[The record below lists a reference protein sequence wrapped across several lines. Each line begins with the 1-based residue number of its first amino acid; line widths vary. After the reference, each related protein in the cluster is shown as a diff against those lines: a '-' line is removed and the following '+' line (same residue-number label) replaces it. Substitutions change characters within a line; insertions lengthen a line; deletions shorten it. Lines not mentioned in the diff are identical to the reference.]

1 MTYATIAQYVESLNG
16 SEAVETSNIDNINA
30 ISIDEAH
37 LDRAL
42 ISASNRINAALSM
55 RYAIPVF
62 PSPPDL
68 VRICVRLCRFELEQ
82 YEVRDVVLK
91 QYEAAIVDLNNY
103 RLGLAQLI
111 GSDNKPVPLKLAE
124 PLQTNNAHS
133 GVGQRR
139 TGNEW
144 NIYPTYAPVY
154 PDRGMDYQKVVQ
166 NP

>member
-1 MTYATIAQYVESLNG
+1 MYATISQYIDSLNG
-16 SEAVETSNIDNINA
+16 GEAVETSNIDA
-30 ISIDEAH
+30 PDALTIDADH
-37 LDRAL
+37 IDRAL
-42 ISASNRINAALSM
+42 ASASNRINSALSM
-55 RYAIPVF
+55 RYSIPVF

-68 VRICVRLCRFELEQ
+68 VRICVRLARFELEI

-91 QYEAAIVDLNNY
+91 QYEAAIVDLNGY

-111 GSDNKPVPLKLAE
+111 GSDNKPVPLKPAE
-124 PLQTNNAHS
+124 PLQTNNAHT

-154 PDRGMDYQKVVQ
+154 PARGMDYQKVVQ

>member
-1 MTYATIAQYVESLNG
+1 MYATISQYLESISG
-16 SEAVETSNIDNINA
+16 GEAVEASNIDDPNA
-30 ISIDEAH
+30 LTIDADH

-42 ISASNRINAALSM
+42 ASASNRINSALSLK
-55 RYAIPVF
+55 YAIPVF

-68 VRICVRLCRFELEQ
+68 VRICVRLARFELEI

-91 QYEAAIVDLNNY
+91 QYEAAIVDLNGY

-111 GSDNKPVPLKLAE
+111 GSDNKPVPLKPAE
-124 PLQTNNAHS
+124 PLQTNNAHT

-154 PDRGMDYQKVVQ
+154 PARGMDYQKVVQ

>member
-1 MTYATIAQYVESLNG
+1 MYATINQYLESING
-16 SEAVETSNIDNINA
+16 GEAVESSNIDDPNA
-30 ISIDEAH
+30 LTIDADH

-42 ISASNRINAALSM
+42 ASASNRINSALSLK
-55 RYAIPVF
+55 YAIPVF

-68 VRICVRLCRFELEQ
+68 VRICIRLARFELEI

-111 GSDNKPVPLKLAE
+111 GSDNKPVPLKPAE
-124 PLQTNNAHS
+124 PLQTNNAHT

-154 PDRGMDYQKVVQ
+154 PARGMDYQKVVQ

>member
-1 MTYATIAQYVESLNG
+1 MYATISQYIESING
-16 SEAVETSNIDNINA
+16 GEAVESSNIDDPNA
-30 ISIDEAH
+30 LTIDADH

-42 ISASNRINAALSM
+42 ASASNRINSALSLK
-55 RYAIPVF
+55 YAIPVF

-68 VRICVRLCRFELEQ
+68 VRICVRLARFELEI

-91 QYEAAIVDLNNY
+91 QYEAAIVDLNGY

-111 GSDNKPVPLKLAE
+111 GSDNKPVPLKPAE
-124 PLQTNNAHS
+124 PLQTDNAHT

-154 PDRGMDYQKVVQ
+154 PARGMDYQKVVQ

>member
-1 MTYATIAQYVESLNG
+1 LYATINQYLESING
-16 SEAVETSNIDNINA
+16 GEAVESSNIDDPNA
-30 ISIDEAH
+30 LTIDADH

-42 ISASNRINAALSM
+42 ASASNRINSALSLK
-55 RYAIPVF
+55 YAIPVF

-68 VRICVRLCRFELEQ
+68 VRICIRLARFELEV

-91 QYEAAIVDLNNY
+91 QYEAAIVDLNGY

-111 GSDNKPVPLKLAE
+111 GSDNKPVPLKPAE
-124 PLQTNNAHS
+124 PLQTNNAHT

-154 PDRGMDYQKVVQ
+154 PARGMDYQKVVQ

>member
-1 MTYATIAQYVESLNG
+1 MTYATISQYLEVTQNGEAIES
-16 SEAVETSNIDNINA
+16 SNIDSPDA
-30 ISIDEAH
+30 LTIDADH
-37 LDRAL
+37 IDRAL
-42 ISASNRINAALSM
+42 ASASNKINSALSM

-68 VRICVRLCRFELEQ
+68 VRICVRLGRFELEV

-91 QYEAAIVDLNNY
+91 QYEAAIADLNNY

-111 GSDNKPVPLKLAE
+111 GSDNKPVPLKPAE
-124 PLQTNNAHS
+124 PLQTNAGHT
-133 GVGQRR
+133 GVGQRK

-144 NIYPTYAPVY
+144 NLYPAYAPVY
-154 PDRGMDYQKVVQ
+154 PARGMDYQKVVQ

>member
-1 MTYATIAQYVESLNG
+1 MYATISQYIESING
-16 SEAVETSNIDNINA
+16 GEAVESSNIDDPNA
-30 ISIDEAH
+30 LTIDADH

-42 ISASNRINAALSM
+42 ASASNKINSALSM

-68 VRICVRLCRFELEQ
+68 VRICVRLARWELEI

-91 QYEAAIVDLNNY
+91 QYEAAIVDLNGY

-111 GSDNKPVPLKLAE
+111 GSDNKPVPLKPAE
-124 PLQTNNAHS
+124 PLQTNNAHT

-154 PDRGMDYQKVVQ
+154 PARGMDYQKVVQ

>member
-1 MTYATIAQYVESLNG
+1 LYATISQYLQVING
-16 SEAVETSNIDNINA
+16 GEAVESSNIDDPNALTIDADHIDLALASATNKIN
-30 ISIDEAH
+30 S
-37 LDRAL
+37 
-42 ISASNRINAALSM
+42 ALSM

-68 VRICVRLCRFELEQ
+68 VRICIRLGRFELEQ

-111 GSDNKPVPLKLAE
+111 GSDNKPVPLKPAE
-124 PLQTNNAHS
+124 PLQTNNAHT

-154 PDRGMDYQKVVQ
+154 PARGMDYQKVVQ

>member
-1 MTYATIAQYVESLNG
+1 MYATISQYLESING
-16 SEAVETSNIDNINA
+16 GEAVESSNIDDPNA
-30 ISIDEAH
+30 LTIDADH

-42 ISASNRINAALSM
+42 ASASNRINSALSLK
-55 RYAIPVF
+55 YAIPVF

-68 VRICVRLCRFELEQ
+68 VRICVRLARFELEI

-124 PLQTNNAHS
+124 PLQTNNAHT

-154 PDRGMDYQKVVQ
+154 PARGMDYQKVVQ

>member
-1 MTYATIAQYVESLNG
+1 MYATISQYLQVING
-16 SEAVETSNIDNINA
+16 GEAVESSNIDDPNALTIDADHIDLALASATNKIN
-30 ISIDEAH
+30 S
-37 LDRAL
+37 
-42 ISASNRINAALSM
+42 ALSM

-68 VRICVRLCRFELEQ
+68 VRICIRLGRFELEQ

-111 GSDNKPVPLKLAE
+111 GSDNKPVPLKPAE
-124 PLQTNNAHS
+124 PLQTNNAHT

-154 PDRGMDYQKVVQ
+154 PARGMDYQKVVQ

>member
-1 MTYATIAQYVESLNG
+1 MYATISQYLESISG
-16 SEAVETSNIDNINA
+16 GEAVETSNVDDPDALTIDA
-30 ISIDEAH
+30 DH

-42 ISASNRINAALSM
+42 ASASNKINSALSM

-68 VRICVRLCRFELEQ
+68 VRICVRLARWELEI

-91 QYEAAIVDLNNY
+91 QYEAAIVDLNGY

-111 GSDNKPVPLKLAE
+111 GSDNKPVPLKPAE
-124 PLQTNNAHS
+124 PLQTNNAHT

-154 PDRGMDYQKVVQ
+154 PARGMDYQKVVQ

>member
-1 MTYATIAQYVESLNG
+1 MYATISQYLESING
-16 SEAVETSNIDNINA
+16 GEAVESSNIDDPNA
-30 ISIDEAH
+30 LTIDADH

-42 ISASNRINAALSM
+42 ASASNRINSALSLK
-55 RYAIPVF
+55 YAIPVF

-68 VRICVRLCRFELEQ
+68 VRICVRLARFELEI

-91 QYEAAIVDLNNY
+91 QYEAAIVDLNGY

-111 GSDNKPVPLKLAE
+111 GSDNKPVPLKPAE
-124 PLQTNNAHS
+124 PLQTNNAHT

-154 PDRGMDYQKVVQ
+154 PARGMDYQKVVQ

>member
-1 MTYATIAQYVESLNG
+1 LYATISQYLQVING
-16 SEAVETSNIDNINA
+16 GEAVESSNIDDPNA
-30 ISIDEAH
+30 LTIDADH
-37 LDRAL
+37 IDRAL
-42 ISASNRINAALSM
+42 ASATNKINSALSM

-68 VRICVRLCRFELEQ
+68 VRICIRLGRFELEQ

-111 GSDNKPVPLKLAE
+111 GSDNKPVPLKPAE
-124 PLQTNNAHS
+124 PLQTNNAHT

-154 PDRGMDYQKVVQ
+154 PARGMDYQKVVQ

>member
-1 MTYATIAQYVESLNG
+1 LYATISQYIDSLNG
-16 SEAVETSNIDNINA
+16 GEAVETSNIDA
-30 ISIDEAH
+30 PDALTIDADH
-37 LDRAL
+37 IDRAL
-42 ISASNRINAALSM
+42 ASASNKINSALSLK
-55 RYAIPVF
+55 YSIPIF

-68 VRICVRLCRFELEQ
+68 VRICVRLTRFELEI

-103 RLGLAQLI
+103 RLGMAQLI

-124 PLQTNNAHS
+124 PLQTNNAHT

-154 PDRGMDYQKVVQ
+154 PARGMDYQKVVQ

>member
-1 MTYATIAQYVESLNG
+1 MYATISQYIDSLNG
-16 SEAVETSNIDNINA
+16 GEAVETSNIDA
-30 ISIDEAH
+30 PDALTIDADH
-37 LDRAL
+37 IDRAL
-42 ISASNRINAALSM
+42 ASASNKINSALSLK
-55 RYAIPVF
+55 YSIPIF

-68 VRICVRLCRFELEQ
+68 VRICVRLARFELEI

-103 RLGLAQLI
+103 RLGMAQLI
-111 GSDNKPVPLKLAE
+111 GSDNKPVPLKQAE
-124 PLQTNNAHS
+124 PLQTNAAHT

-154 PDRGMDYQKVVQ
+154 PARGMDYQKVVQ

>member
-1 MTYATIAQYVESLNG
+1 LYATISQYLESISG
-16 SEAVETSNIDNINA
+16 GEAVESSNIDDPNA
-30 ISIDEAH
+30 LTIDADH

-42 ISASNRINAALSM
+42 ASASNRINSALSLK
-55 RYAIPVF
+55 YAIPVF

-68 VRICVRLCRFELEQ
+68 VRICVRLARFELEI

-91 QYEAAIVDLNNY
+91 QYEAAIVDLNGY

-111 GSDNKPVPLKLAE
+111 GSDNKPVPLKPAE
-124 PLQTNNAHS
+124 PLQTNNAHT

-139 TGNEW
+139 AGNEW

-154 PDRGMDYQKVVQ
+154 PARGMDYQKVVQ

>member
-1 MTYATIAQYVESLNG
+1 MYATISQYIESISG
-16 SEAVETSNIDNINA
+16 GEAVESSNIDDPNA
-30 ISIDEAH
+30 LTIDADH

-42 ISASNRINAALSM
+42 ASASNKINSALSM

-68 VRICVRLCRFELEQ
+68 VRICVRLARWELEI

-91 QYEAAIVDLNNY
+91 QYEAAIVDLNGY

-111 GSDNKPVPLKLAE
+111 GSDNKPVPLKPAE
-124 PLQTNNAHS
+124 PLQTNNAHT

-154 PDRGMDYQKVVQ
+154 PARGMDYQKVVQ

>member
-1 MTYATIAQYVESLNG
+1 MYATINQYLESING
-16 SEAVETSNIDNINA
+16 GEAVESSNIDDPNA
-30 ISIDEAH
+30 LTIDADH

-42 ISASNRINAALSM
+42 ASASNRINSALSLK
-55 RYAIPVF
+55 YAIPVF

-68 VRICVRLCRFELEQ
+68 VRICVRLARFELEI

-91 QYEAAIVDLNNY
+91 QYEAAIVDLNGY

-111 GSDNKPVPLKLAE
+111 GSDNKPVPLKPAE
-124 PLQTNNAHS
+124 PLQTNNAHT

-154 PDRGMDYQKVVQ
+154 PARGMDYQKVVQ